1 MFQSRTH
8 TCNELRLENA
18 GERVKIVGW
27 MENVREVGSNFAFV
41 VLRDFYGTTQ
51 VVIENE
57 AMMCIVKALNKE
69 STISVE
75 GLVRERASKNP
86 KLPTGD
92 IEIVPEKI
100 EVLGKCRYN
109 ELPFEINRSREADET
124 QRLRYRYLDLR
135 NPAVKQNIVLRC
147 HVISALRQAMTGH
160 GFLEISTPILT
171 ASSPEGARDY
181 LVPARKHPGKFYALP
196 QAPQQFKQL
205 LMASGFDRYFQ
216 IAPCFRDEDARGDR
230 SPGEFYQLDMEM
242 AFASQD
248 DVFAVL
254 EDVLPPIFAKYGKYN
269 IASSAPFK
277 RIPYLEAME
286 KYGSDKPD
294 LRIDLVL
301 QDMSELVKGSDFGP
315 FAEGNTVKAIVVS
328 GCDMTRKNI
337 DKLCADVEVQAGS
350 KPFWF
355 KLDENG
361 ALAGGVAK
369 FLADRQQ
376 AVIEALGLK
385 PGCLVGVCAG
395 KREQAIKTA
404 GVMRKLLGA
413 AVPGHM
419 DKERYEFCWI
429 VDFPMYE
436 IGEES
441 GELEFCHNPFSMPSG
456 GLEVLRKAERG
467 EVDPLTITADQYDLV
482 CNGVELS
489 SGAVRNHDPEIMVKA
504 FEMVRLGEED
514 VKKKFPA
521 MYNAFCYGA
530 PPHAGIAPGIDRMVM
545 LLAGEDSI
553 REVIPFPMN
562 KNAQDIMMGAPSVV
576 EQKQLDELHIA
587 VVGETE
593 E

>member
-18 GERVKIVGW
+18 GESVKIVGW

-57 AMMCIVKALNKE
+57 AMMRIVKALNKE

-124 QRLRYRYLDLR
+124 QRLKYRYLDLR

-301 QDMSELVKGSDFGP
+301 QDMSELVKGSGFGP
-315 FAEGNTVKAIVVS
+315 FAEGNTVKAVVVS

-355 KLDENG
+355 KMDENG

-395 KREQAIKTA
+395 KREQAVKTA

-456 GLEVLRKAERG
+456 GLEALRKAERG

-562 KNAQDIMMGAPSVV
+562 KNAQDVMMGAPSVV